1 MSDARARGPIGSPAH
16 TLTQTDGHQDALQPP
31 AGRRVLLL
39 KRQPL
44 GPYSDH
50 MAETR
55 WLSDEEQRA
64 WRKLVAVLMRLPGA
78 LEAQL
83 QRDAGVTHFEYWV
96 IALLSEAPER
106 ALRLS
111 TLAAQANA
119 SLSRLSHVV
128 TRLEKRGW
136 VVRRP
141 AADGSR
147 AMLAVLTDDGY
158 DKVVASAPGHVQAV
172 QSLVFAGLS
181 ADQLGELDRTC
192 STLLARLGE
201 PRPAPPA

>member
-1 MSDARARGPIGSPAH
+1 
-16 TLTQTDGHQDALQPP
+16 
-31 AGRRVLLL
+31 
-39 KRQPL
+39 
-44 GPYSDH
+44 

-181 ADQLGELDRTC
+181 ADQVGELDRTC

>member
-1 MSDARARGPIGSPAH
+1 
-16 TLTQTDGHQDALQPP
+16 
-31 AGRRVLLL
+31 
-39 KRQPL
+39 
-44 GPYSDH
+44 

-55 WLSDEEQRA
+55 WLSDDEQRA

-78 LEAQL
+78 LETQL
-83 QRDAGVTHFEYWV
+83 QRDAGLTHFEYWV

-111 TLAAQANA
+111 SLAAQANA

-128 TRLEKRGW
+128 TRLEKRDW

-141 AADGSR
+141 AADGNR
-147 AMLAVLTDDGY
+147 GMLAVLTDEGY
-158 DKVVASAPGHVQAV
+158 EKVVASAPGHVQAV
-172 QSLVFAGLS
+172 QSLVFAGLTPE
-181 ADQLGELDRTC
+181 QLAELDRTC
-192 STLLARLGE
+192 TALLQRLGE